1 MVLTVLTQTIL
12 SMLTILSMP
21 NILTIS
27 MILSLLILA
36 ILTKKNKIKWEK
48 ELRGK
53 MGKNKKKWGETRNE
67 RKKMI
72 RHKFKKWENNK
83 GKKEKEKRE

>member
-1 MVLTVLTQTIL
+1 
-12 SMLTILSMP
+12 MP

-53 MGKNKKKWGETRNE
+53 MGKKQKKWVETKTE
-67 RKKMI
+67 RKKWSDTNL
-72 RHKFKKWENNK
+72 KN
-83 GKKEKEKRE
+83 EK